1 MDSSSFIISVP
12 FCCMCMRVH
21 VFYPVGG
28 TTNNLQFSYDDVHK
42 NHVLTIKKP
51 GLNIATDFTISLN
64 YS

>member
-1 MDSSSFIISVP
+1 MYV
-12 FCCMCMRVH
+12 RVH
-21 VFYPVGG
+21 VFYSCYFLPVGG
-28 TTNNLQFSYDDVHK
+28 TTNNLQFSYDDVNK